1 MIGIS
6 VLIMYPPP
14 TNRLPHY
21 STHLSHSDT
30 HPIYLCSPNKRWQI
44 LPATYRR
51 TTVPTST
58 ALIYYIFSVF
68 LAVILTAIY
77 TTNLTTYGV

>member
-1 MIGIS
+1 MG
-6 VLIMYPPP
+6 LCNLHQPNPFPYPS
-14 TNRLPHY
+14 N
-21 STHLSHSDT
+21 HLSHSDT
-30 HPIYLCSPNKRWQI
+30 NPIPLCSPNKHWQI

-77 TTNLTTYGV
+77 TSTLTTYGV